1 MSNISEEF
9 LFLVLIKNTLPE
21 TTDVDRKEKEIS
33 YKVTAFIQISENTEM
48 CK

>member
-21 TTDVDRKEKEIS
+21 TTDVDRKEEIS
-33 YKVTAFIQISENTEM
+33 YEVTAFIQISENTEM